1 MSLVAV
7 SALAVL
13 LVFFAIGSHVAVALG
28 LTALVIGLWHIGEV
42 WEFFGHIPWNVNSG
56 STLVI
61 VPLFVLMGEIL
72 LRSGITEE
80 LYAVLARFTAR
91 VPGGLLH
98 TNIVASG
105 LFASICGSSVATAST
120 IGAAAMPSMRR
131 YGYDERLAVGSLASG
146 GALGILIPPSII
158 MIVYGLLAEVSIG
171 QLYIAAIVPG
181 LLMMGAFMLVILMIA
196 IMSPEKAPRVNDR
209 QAFAASR
216 KQAALA
222 IAPTIALMMLVLGTI
237 YLGIATATE
246 AAAFGASGAFVVA
259 LAKGRVNASMLRA
272 AFSATAATTGMI
284 MLILVGAFLLQFVLS
299 LTGIPVALSKWTVS
313 LGLTEVQLIL
323 LVCLIY
329 LVLGMFL
336 ESLAMVVMTIPIIV
350 PVLNAMAVDLVWF
363 GIIVTIM
370 VELSLVTPPVGMNL
384 FVMQSVRSRAESG
397 DTTRPIADIYVGVLP
412 FVTVILIVVVAI
424 VVWPSIALYLVSA
437 MK

>member
-7 SALAVL
+7 SALAIL

-28 LTALVIGLWHIGEV
+28 LTALVVGLWHIGDV
-42 WEFFGHIPWNVNSG
+42 WDFFGHIPWNVNSG

-80 LYAVLARFTAR
+80 LYSVLARLTAR

-98 TNIVASG
+98 TNVVASG
-105 LFASICGSSVATAST
+105 LFASICGSSVATTST

-131 YGYDERLAVGSLASG
+131 YGYDERLAVGSLAAG
-146 GALGILIPPSII
+146 GTLGILIPPSII

-171 QLYIAAIVPG
+171 QLYIAGIVPG
-181 LLMMGAFMLVILMIA
+181 ILMMIAFMLVILAIA
-196 IMSPEKAPRVNDR
+196 IISPEKAPRVTDWR
-209 QAFAASR
+209 AFSVSR
-216 KQAALA
+216 MQAALS
-222 IAPTIALMMLVLGTI
+222 IAPTIALMALVLGTI

-246 AAAFGASGAFVVA
+246 AAAFGACGAFLVA
-259 LAKGRVNASMLRA
+259 LLKGRVNASMLRD
-272 AFSATAATTGMI
+272 AFAATAATTGMI
-284 MLILVGAFLLQFVLS
+284 MLILAGAFLLQFVLS
-299 LTGIPVALSKWTVS
+299 LTGIPVALSKWTVG
-313 LGLTEVQLIL
+313 LGLSEVQLIFL
-323 LVCLIY
+323 ICLIY

-336 ESLAMVVMTIPIIV
+336 ESLAMVVMTVPIIV

-384 FVMQSVRSRAESG
+384 FVMQSVRGRTESG
-397 DTTRPIADIYVGVLP
+397 SSPRPIAEIYVGVLP
-412 FVTVILIVVVAI
+412 FVGVMTVIVTAI
-424 VVWPSIALYLVSA
+424 VVWPNIALYLVSA